1 MDKVLVTG
9 CSGFIGMHLCE
20 DLLKDGYKVIGID
33 NMNDYYSIKLKEFR
47 LGILK
52 KYDKFVFEKA
62 NIEDWKLLKHIFF
75 KNQPNVVVNLA
86 AQAGVRHSLK
96 DPHVYIQSNV
106 VGFMNILE
114 LCRINKVKNL
124 VYASSSSVYGDSEK
138 DNFIESQI
146 VDKPISIYASTK
158 RSNELMAYSYNHL
171 YDINTTGL
179 RFFTAYGPMGR
190 PDMVMYIFT
199 KNILDNKPINIF
211 NNGDMKRDFTYI
223 DDIVKGVRLSM
234 NNMFGCEI
242 FNLGS
247 GKTTNLKSL
256 IKIIECKLNKKAKIN
271 LMPIQPG
278 DVKNTLAD
286 ISHSTKLLHFNPKT
300 KIEEGVGKFID
311 WYLKYKRL

>member
-1 MDKVLVTG
+1 MLWIHWNAFMRG
-9 CSGFIGMHLCE
+9 SF
-20 DLLKDGYKVIGID
+20 KDGYKVIGID

-138 DNFIESQI
+138 DNFIESQM

-247 GKTTNLKSL
+247 GKTTNLK
-256 IKIIECKLNKKAKIN
+256 
-271 LMPIQPG
+271 
-278 DVKNTLAD
+278 V
-286 ISHSTKLLHFNPKT
+286 LLK
-300 KIEEGVGKFID
+300 
-311 WYLKYKRL
+311 